1 MLPFCRI
8 MKLNKKFPFTQN
20 KFLGYA
26 KSGIGKISHNK
37 NLGLETG
44 SFRKI
49 QINLHREVS

>member
-1 MLPFCRI
+1 